1 MKVFTIEIETELLKK
16 LRVIARREGRSV
28 NEQICLI
35 VQQHLNSPEICKEM
49 EHIYGCTDEHPPK
62 A

>member
-1 MKVFTIEIETELLKK
+1 MKYFKFQIEKTALEK
-16 LRVIARREGRSV
+16 LRMIVTREGRSV

-35 VQQHLNSPEICKEM
+35 VQQHLNSPEIRKEM
-49 EHIYGCTDEHPPK
+49 EHIHGCTDEHAPE

>member
-1 MKVFTIEIETELLKK
+1 MKYFKFQIEKTTMEK
-16 LRVIARREGRSV
+16 LRVIAKREGRSV

-35 VQQHLNSPEICKEM
+35 FQQHLNSPEIRKEM
-49 EHIYGCTDEHPPK
+49 EHIYGCTVEHPPK